1 MTWSGP
7 EVTVLYQDDV
17 GRGVLLL
24 PNTFLV
30 FLGAGDRLLCHDI
43 KRQKK
48 PWKIK
53 LTADFRFGRSPEISF

>member
-30 FLGAGDRLLCHDI
+30 FLGAEERLLCYDMI
-43 KRQKK
+43 
-48 PWKIK
+48 
-53 LTADFRFGRSPEISF
+53 